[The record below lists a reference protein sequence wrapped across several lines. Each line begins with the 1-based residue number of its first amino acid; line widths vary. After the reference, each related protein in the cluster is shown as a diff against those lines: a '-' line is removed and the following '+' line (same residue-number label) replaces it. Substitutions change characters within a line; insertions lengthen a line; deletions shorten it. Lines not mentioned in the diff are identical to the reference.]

1 MQDIRCRA
9 RLFRSAVIAILGL
22 SLITV
27 APGVASAQD
36 SPPRF
41 EAGGSFTAM
50 RVGPEVFGP
59 GAEGDVNFGR
69 HIAFDAAYSWSPTP
83 TPQHVMTALFG
94 VKAGTRMQRFGFF
107 GKVRPGLISFGN
119 SVREVTEI
127 FGSGGVLPTAN
138 LRLARLNQKALDLG
152 GVLEYYPARHWAL
165 RWDAGDLMVFGE
177 QGVLFTAVGNVPPG
191 FVFFPPAP
199 GRTTHN
205 FMFSTAVHYRF

>member
-1 MQDIRCRA
+1 
-9 RLFRSAVIAILGL
+9 
-22 SLITV
+22 
-27 APGVASAQD
+27 
-36 SPPRF
+36 
-41 EAGGSFTAM
+41 M
-50 RVGPEVFGP
+50 RVGAEAFGP

-94 VKAGTRMQRFGFF
+94 VKAGTRTQRFGFF
-107 GKVRPGLISFGN
+107 AKVRPGLISFGN
-119 SVREVTEI
+119 SLRQVTEI
-127 FGSGGVLPTAN
+127 FGPGGGLSTASF
-138 LRLARLNQKALDLG
+138 RLARENQKALDLG

-165 RWDAGDLMVFGE
+165 RWDAGDLMEFGE

-191 FVFFPPAP
+191 FIFFPPLP